1 MLQCNFILNINV
13 GIQVLL
19 SSIYKDWP
27 AILKDEKIRQYIQQ
41 RDALFFFNQNI
52 MLPWKYFFMKMMGLW
67 TP

>member
-41 RDALFFFNQNI
+41 RDALFF
-52 MLPWKYFFMKMMGLW
+52 
-67 TP
+67 